1 MRAIQI
7 TGSPLSPSLSSKHK
21 VAKAMSSTSSL
32 ASAGALAATAAVAGT
47 AAADV
52 LLERE
57 LQEWFA
63 CLLEPEQEVPAAATS
78 KEDRFWKEFNSN
90 RSAEEQ
96 EYWASLLQILHE

>member
-1 MRAIQI
+1 
-7 TGSPLSPSLSSKHK
+7 
-21 VAKAMSSTSSL
+21 MSSTSSL
-32 ASAGALAATAAVAGT
+32 ASALAATAAVAGA

-90 RSAEEQ
+90 RSTKEQ

>member
-1 MRAIQI
+1 
-7 TGSPLSPSLSSKHK
+7 
-21 VAKAMSSTSSL
+21 MSSTSSL
-32 ASAGALAATAAVAGT
+32 AFALAATAAVAGA

-52 LLERE
+52 PRLLERE

-90 RSAEEQ
+90 RSTQEQ

>member
-1 MRAIQI
+1 
-7 TGSPLSPSLSSKHK
+7 
-21 VAKAMSSTSSL
+21 MSSTSSL
-32 ASAGALAATAAVAGT
+32 AFALAAAAAVAGA

-78 KEDRFWKEFNSN
+78 KEDRFWKDFNSN
-90 RSAEEQ
+90 RSTGDQ

>member
-1 MRAIQI
+1 
-7 TGSPLSPSLSSKHK
+7 
-21 VAKAMSSTSSL
+21 MSSTSPL
-32 ASAGALAATAAVAGT
+32 ASALAATAAVAGA

-90 RSAEEQ
+90 RSTKEQ